1 MNKKSIR
8 AIVILMSLAL
18 IGIISLQLY
27 WILRDIRLKEQ
38 QFDQSVSQVMNSIV
52 DRIETNEAFSMLQD
66 RVFNSV
72 YN

>member
-52 DRIETNEAFSMLQD
+52 DRIENAIL
-66 RVFNSV
+66 
-72 YN
+72 